1 MKPIAVITTTG
12 SLDEAQKLA
21 RTLIERKLAA
31 CAQISAIESYYH
43 WNGAV
48 QNDKEFRILFKTTD
62 NMYSAVEHAIRE
74 QHSYE
79 LPAIFAIPVDQAYG
93 PYVEWLVQNSA
104 GR

>member
-1 MKPIAVITTTG
+1 MKPIAVFTTVG
-12 SLDEAQKLA
+12 NVDEARKLA
-21 RTLIERKLAA
+21 RTLVERKLAA
-31 CAQISAIESYYH
+31 CAQISEIESLYH

-74 QHSYE
+74 MHSYE
-79 LPAIFAIPVDQAYG
+79 LPAIFSLPVNDAYA
-93 PYVEWLVQNSA
+93 PYVEWLTQNSA